1 MALYVGLDVSLR
13 TISVC
18 IVEAKGK
25 VVWEGK
31 VLCEGPALIAALAPY
46 RKKIK
51 RIGIEAGPL
60 SEWLFGILTECHFN
74 AVCIEARRAHRFL
87 SSRPNKTDR
96 NDAHGIADM
105 MRLGHFKA
113 VHVKS
118 RASQLLRTMLAARKT
133 FVDHMLEIEQAI
145 RGFLKVYGLKLGQV
159 HRYNFSAKVRA
170 LVADT
175 PELSAAIAPLLDARD
190 MMRQKKKEIDREL
203 EKRARQDAVCRRL
216 MTIPG
221 VGPIISAA
229 RPERRY
235 GVRVSSASPWTD
247 LRGEGEMRCLRCPES
262 LALPRCKTRR
272 ERKALALRPCKQCRV
287 AKVDAEEAPEAA
299 EGAGPSLRIRPVAP
313 DSQVGR
319 GGQSSLFYRVEACG
333 KRILSVPTRSRQAF
347 LSCAD
352 QQNAAVG
359 AL

>member
-51 RIGIEAGPL
+51 SVGIEAGPL

-74 AVCIEARRAHRFL
+74 AVCIEARHAHRFL

-96 NDAHGIADM
+96 NDARGIADM

-145 RGFLKVYGLKLGQV
+145 RGFSRSMGSSSG
-159 HRYNFSAKVRA
+159 RC
-170 LVADT
+170 T
-175 PELSAAIAPLLDARD
+175 AI
-190 MMRQKKKEIDREL
+190 
-203 EKRARQDAVCRRL
+203 
-216 MTIPG
+216 T
-221 VGPIISAA
+221 
-229 RPERRY
+229 
-235 GVRVSSASPWTD
+235 SP
-247 LRGEGEMRCLRCPES
+247 
-262 LALPRCKTRR
+262 PR
-272 ERKALALRPCKQCRV
+272 
-287 AKVDAEEAPEAA
+287 
-299 EGAGPSLRIRPVAP
+299 
-313 DSQVGR
+313 
-319 GGQSSLFYRVEACG
+319 
-333 KRILSVPTRSRQAF
+333 
-347 LSCAD
+347 
-352 QQNAAVG
+352 
-359 AL
+359 

>member
-18 IVEAKGK
+18 IVESKGK

-51 RIGIEAGPL
+51 RVGIEAGPL

-74 AVCIEARRAHRFL
+74 AVCIEARHAHRFL

-96 NDAHGIADM
+96 NDARGIADM

-145 RGFLKVYGLKLGQV
+145 RGFLKVYGLKLGAV
-159 HRYNFSAKVRA
+159 HRYNFSAKVKA

-175 PELSAAIAPLLDARD
+175 PELAAANRAAARGARHDAQEEEGDRPRAGEAGAPGHGLPAPYDHPRCRTDHQPGLQGNDRRSGEIQIIAGGAGTSRPDAPHLPVRRDGPIGSHQQVRRPPAAALPLRSGQCAPARD
-190 MMRQKKKEIDREL
+190 QEVVGAAGVGRE
-203 EKRARQDAVCRRL
+203 ARQAGGEQEGLRGRCAQARHHHASHVARGHRL
-216 MTIPG
+216 PIRHGTAAPG
-221 VGPIISAA
+221 KG
-229 RPERRY
+229 
-235 GVRVSSASPWTD
+235 VSS
-247 LRGEGEMRCLRCPES
+247 
-262 LALPRCKTRR
+262 
-272 ERKALALRPCKQCRV
+272 
-287 AKVDAEEAPEAA
+287 
-299 EGAGPSLRIRPVAP
+299 
-313 DSQVGR
+313 
-319 GGQSSLFYRVEACG
+319 
-333 KRILSVPTRSRQAF
+333 
-347 LSCAD
+347 
-352 QQNAAVG
+352 
-359 AL
+359 